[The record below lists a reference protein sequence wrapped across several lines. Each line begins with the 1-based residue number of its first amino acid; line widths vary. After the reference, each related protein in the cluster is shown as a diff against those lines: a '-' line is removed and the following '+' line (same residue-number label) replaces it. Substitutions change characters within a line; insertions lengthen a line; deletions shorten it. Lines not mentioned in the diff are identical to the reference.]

1 MKLDNPI
8 GEVLTDGMFLI
19 AHLQKLKQGAVSLE
33 SFEQL
38 KVIGRGGFSK
48 VVLARKKDS
57 GELYAIKIMSKSTVK
72 NKTQRVLAERNIMAG
87 LDCPY
92 MLKLHW
98 AF

>member
-1 MKLDNPI
+1 M
-8 GEVLTDGMFLI
+8 
-19 AHLQKLKQGAVSLE
+19 E

-72 NKTQRVLAERNIMAG
+72 NKT
-87 LDCPY
+87 
-92 MLKLHW
+92 
-98 AF
+98 